1 MKKKSFRLKN
11 NNTIIIRDLTSKDLK
26 KSLEFFSAIP
36 ESKRRFFR
44 SDVTNEKHLNER
56 AKQSEAG
63 KIVRRISLLD
73 NKIVGDA
80 SLEVESDSWKSGSAY
95 LRLVVPGTHL
105 GKGIQYAMAK
115 DMYDIAHDKK
125 LEKITAK
132 FMRPQKDLLDI
143 YTNLGFKIEGVLPDY
158 VHDLKGK
165 EQDLVIMIAPLE
177 ELRSAHG
184 FIGDWL
190 DNDHSS
196 VGPGEM

>member
-125 LEKITAK
+125 LEKNYCQVYAPAK
-132 FMRPQKDLLDI
+132 
-143 YTNLGFKIEGVLPDY
+143 
-158 VHDLKGK
+158 
-165 EQDLVIMIAPLE
+165 
-177 ELRSAHG
+177 
-184 FIGDWL
+184 
-190 DNDHSS
+190 
-196 VGPGEM
+196 GPAGYLYKPWV

>member
-165 EQDLVIMIAPLE
+165 EQDMVIMTASLKDIY
-177 ELRSAHG
+177 SAYI
-184 FIGDWL
+184 FIGEWL
-190 DNDHSS
+190 DKDHSS
-196 VGPGEM
+196 VGAGEM